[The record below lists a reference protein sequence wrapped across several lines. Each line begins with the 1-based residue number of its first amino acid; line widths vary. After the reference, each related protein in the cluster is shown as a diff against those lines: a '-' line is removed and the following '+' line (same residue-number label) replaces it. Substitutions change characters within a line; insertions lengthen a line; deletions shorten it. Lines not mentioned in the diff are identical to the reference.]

1 MYVHN
6 CWWPCSRAELCR
18 FVIRGINPY
27 FPGPW
32 PLLSPLQSIPC
43 HSFFASF
50 APRSASYRDGFAR
63 WCWFVVVSILYT
75 AMFSCTRCTVYCAV
89 QFYAVQQPTCVK
101 SKMASTELLANV
113 ISRGLKIF
121 EQKIFLT
128 PSDVT
133 RGSSGTLLGPW
144 AVSEMLSWPLTPGFL
159 WMVASLKTG

>member
-32 PLLSPLQSIPC
+32 PLFPV
-43 HSFFASF
+43 HSLPFLVSF

-63 WCWFVVVSILYT
+63 WCWYGVYLVVSILYT

-144 AVSEMLSWPLTPGFL
+144 AVLEMLSGPLTPGFL